1 MISAILLAAGQSK
14 RMDGENKLT
23 KKIQGIP
30 LIKHSVKNILA
41 SSVDE
46 LIVVLGYQKEI
57 VEKLIGKNEKMKIVF
72 NKNFENGMAS
82 SIKTGLNHFSEKTEA
97 FFICLGDMPLVN
109 HNIYNQLIKSKNNK
123 EIIVPT
129 YKGQQGN
136 PVLFDKSMKEKIR
149 NISGDSGAKKILEL
163 NKDKILNL
171 EINDQSIT
179 KGFDTQDNFNLL
191 Y

>member
-23 KKIQGIP
+23 KEIRGVP
-30 LIKHSVKNILA
+30 LIKHSVKNILS

-57 VEKLIGKNEKMKIVF
+57 VEKFIGKNEKMKIVF

-97 FFICLGDMPLVN
+97 FFICLGDMPLIS

-136 PVLFDKSMKEKIR
+136 PVLVDKSMKEKIR
-149 NISGDSGAKKILEL
+149 NISGDAGAKKILEL

-171 EINDQSIT
+171 EIDNQSIT
-179 KGFDTQDNFNLL
+179 KGFDTQDNFNSL